1 MTTLSLMLFRG
12 SLASQGEML
21 MTCLAMQPEG
31 SSAPAAGSLPVA
43 LSSLIGRRRELRELA
58 TVLGSTRLLTLTGTG
73 GSGKTRLALALAHAC
88 RSRFEHGAWWA
99 DLASVTGREPL
110 AGTVAA
116 ALGIPEVPGQDM
128 VAAVTRHL
136 RSREALLVLDNCE
149 QIVAECAGLAERLL
163 RGCPGLTVLATS
175 REALRVPGELVFG
188 VAGLGLPSR
197 DDDDADAVELF
208 TERAR
213 AMSPGF
219 TADPGNRAAIAG
231 LVRQLD
237 GLPLAIELA
246 AARAGIL
253 GVAEIASRLAADAIV
268 LRHPNRS
275 APARHQ
281 TLQAALDWSYRL
293 LTGEEQILF
302 RRLACFSG
310 SFTLA
315 AAETV
320 CAGRGLRSGDVADL
334 VAALVAKSLVL
345 VEGTGEQYRYRM
357 LATIRQYA
365 ERALAGSG
373 EEAAAHAA
381 HAAFYLRVAD
391 EARAGLGGAGQLVS
405 LEVFEAEHDNMRAVL
420 RRTLGAGDVAAGARL
435 ATLLWPFW
443 YRRGYYTEARSW
455 LERAATAALSTPVA
469 TPVRAAVL
477 AGAGALAFLQC
488 DYLVAAERLSK
499 ARALYEE
506 EGDLVGLA
514 GTLQRLGSIAR
525 EEGRYSDAR
534 KLHSE
539 SLAIWTEIGDDAGV
553 AASRDFLGFAAWLS
567 GDPATALDLS
577 GKALVFFQA
586 EGRRHEA
593 ASALL
598 NMGVAASLS
607 GDPERGS
614 ALLQESLEIATQT
627 GYREG
632 TAWALHELA
641 LIIADEDL
649 EAAADMLAESLEI
662 HLSLGDRW
670 RAASVVETIAA
681 LVVCQQDP
689 YLAATMLGA
698 MAALR
703 KAMRTPVP
711 PAERPG
717 YDRCLRGLRE
727 SLGASRFRSAWL
739 RGEPMSLDDV
749 ADSCLRAI
757 EAARGTSGR
766 AQDLAVLAL
775 SYGLTE
781 REVDVLRLLGRGLT
795 NREIG
800 NELRISTG
808 TAGVH
813 VSNILRKLGV
823 STRVQAVSVACQF
836 TPLT

>member
-1 MTTLSLMLFRG
+1 
-12 SLASQGEML
+12 
-21 MTCLAMQPEG
+21 MTCLAMEPEG
-31 SSAPAAGSLPVA
+31 ASAPAAGSLPVA
-43 LSSLIGRRRELRELA
+43 LSSLVGRQRELRELE

-73 GSGKTRLALALAHAC
+73 GSGKTRLGLALAHAC
-88 RSRFEHGAWWA
+88 RPRFEHGAWWV
-99 DLASVTGREPL
+99 DLASVTGRELL

-116 ALGIPEVPGQDM
+116 ALGITEVPGQDM
-128 VAAVTRHL
+128 AAAVARHL
-136 RSREALLVLDNCE
+136 RTRDALLVFDNCE
-149 QIVAECAGLAERLL
+149 QVISECAGLVERLL
-163 RGCPGLTVLATS
+163 RACPGLTVVATS
-175 REALRVPGELVFG
+175 REGLRVPGELMFQVG
-188 VAGLGLPSR
+188 GLGLPVS

-208 TERAR
+208 TQRAR

-219 TADPGNRAAIAG
+219 SADLGTRAAIAR

-281 TLQAALDWSYRL
+281 TLQAALDWSYEL
-293 LTGEEQILF
+293 LADQERTLF

-310 SFTLA
+310 PFTLP

-320 CAGRGLRSGDVADL
+320 CAGRGLSPGDVADL
-334 VAALVAKSLVL
+334 LAALVAKSLVL
-345 VEGTGEQYRYRM
+345 VDGTGERYRYWM
-357 LATIRQYA
+357 LRIIGQYA
-365 ERALAGSG
+365 ERALADSG
-373 EEAAAHAA
+373 EEPAVHAA
-381 HAAFYLRVAD
+381 HRAFYLRVAD
-391 EARAGLGGAGQLVS
+391 EARAGLGGAGQLGS
-405 LEVFEAEHDNMRAVL
+405 LEVFEAEHDNLRAVL
-420 RRTLGAGDVAAGARL
+420 RRTLGAVAADPAVAGAAAQPASDDVAAGARL

-443 YRRGYYTEARSW
+443 YRRGYYQEARSW

-469 TPVRAAVL
+469 TSVRAAVL

-488 DYLVAAERLSK
+488 DYAVAAERLSK
-499 ARALYEE
+499 ARTLYEE

-539 SLAIWTEIGDDAGV
+539 SLAILTELGDDAGV
-553 AASRDFLGFAAWLS
+553 AASQDFLGFAAWLS
-567 GDPATALDLS
+567 GDPATTLKLS
-577 GKALVFFQA
+577 GQALAFFQA

-598 NMGVAASLS
+598 NLGVAASLS
-607 GDPERGS
+607 GDAERG
-614 ALLQESLEIATQT
+614 AAWLQESLEIATQT

-641 LIIADEDL
+641 LIIADDDL

-670 RAASVVETIAA
+670 RAASVVEAIAA
-681 LVVCQQDP
+681 LVVSQPDP

-703 KAMRTPVP
+703 KAMRTPIP

-717 YDRCLRGLRE
+717 YDRCVRGLRE

-739 RGEPMSLDDV
+739 RGEPMPLDEV
-749 ADSCLRAI
+749 ADACLRAI
-757 EAARGTSGR
+757 EAARDTSGR
-766 AQDLAVLAL
+766 AQVIAGLAQ

-781 REVDVLRLLGRGLT
+781 REVDVLRLLGQGLT

-800 NELRISTG
+800 NELQISTG

-823 STRVQAVSVACQF
+823 PTRVQAATIACQF
-836 TPLT
+836 PPNP